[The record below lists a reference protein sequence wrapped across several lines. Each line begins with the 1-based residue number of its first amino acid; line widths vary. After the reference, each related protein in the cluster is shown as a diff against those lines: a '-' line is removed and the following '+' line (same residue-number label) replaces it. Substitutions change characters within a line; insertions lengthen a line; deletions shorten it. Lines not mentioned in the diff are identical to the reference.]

1 MCVFLPLLV
10 LALTLV
16 SQCQAEIRFTIFEEL
31 PIGHEVGN
39 IALAGKFNENR
50 TTEELNALEF
60 SFLETTQNTKYFE
73 LNIRT
78 GILTVKKRI
87 DRDAICSVECNLD
100 FEVVIRSSMSQ
111 DIFFPSVTVVVED
124 TNDNIPVF
132 QHTSWK
138 LEIPENAAPNSAY
151 NIIPATDNDTS
162 LQFSIQNYSLSPATT
177 LFTLNVTKKL
187 DGKFLV
193 QLVVKHPLD
202 RELQSFYQMYVTAE
216 DGGPTPNS
224 GKMLVNISV
233 TDLNDNPPIFTK
245 SVYNVTV
252 KEDTL
257 PNTSILQVKAT
268 DKDAGENGR
277 VTYRIVPTTDTI
289 IQDLFHIDASTGDLH
304 ILTQL
309 TYKPGESYTMITEAT
324 DHGDTKKVTQARVNV
339 YVEDSGNN
347 PPTVRINILSGSGNV
362 VSIQES
368 ANVGAF
374 VAHVSVEDSDQGEN
388 GRVDCVVSSAFFR
401 AENIPPGK
409 GFKILLNHELDRE
422 NEVNHSVIVTCHD
435 FGSPVMNV
443 SANFTVSVTDDN
455 DNDPIFLKNPYTARI
470 LENNQIGDKIV
481 QVSARDIDEGVNSQV
496 HYYLHSDA
504 GSNFAIQSESGVI
517 TATNSF
523 NREQNADF
531 KFKVLAVD
539 RGDPPRTGTASV
551 YVVVEDENDNK
562 PVFNQTIFA
571 FDILENKVADSFVG
585 QVGAIDPD
593 KGDNSRITYYISPQ
607 DELLVPFIV
616 FPNGDIRT
624 SQQLDRESQS
634 QYNFVVYAT
643 DHGDRPLNSSA
654 YVTVYVMDTNDND
667 PIIIYPNKT
676 NHTIWSKSGTS
687 LPLTTIQAYDI
698 DEGSNKQLTY
708 YIHEGNDDDMF
719 LLHPESGELFLNSNY
734 PIGKDKSVNL
744 VICVKDGGLPVR
756 AKCAQLTAVITV
768 NNATNTGAQ
777 RESTSYITISIVV
790 VIVTVLVSAA
800 IILTIFFLRKI
811 DKNRQ
816 KQKYGANGPLGVPM
830 PNSYSS
836 SPASSQQDVNS
847 DAEFM
852 ERKKKEVTFSPS
864 TSFDNMNNKGMDMT
878 YQITT
883 DTKPGMYLY
892 DSVPAPETSRKN
904 TQQTA
909 QLNALHLQQL
919 LFKTH
924 QQEQAESS
932 APPRVAHPS
941 DSNSDTSGE
950 TIPSDSGRGG
960 SEDEVP
966 NSHHTGDDSR
976 SFDCGSYNSHTG
988 SFRPAPNIPLR
999 KQKLPPQVQA
1009 KISNN
1014 RLYPKSSTPTQMFT
1028 GPNRPYSTS
1037 TEHLNEK
1044 KLLSDS
1050 NSVQRGQ
1057 KNGPYVRSAPSHSSF
1072 TSPHTQSYLD
1082 SKAKSSNF
1090 NTWNYLQPNHSVNYS
1105 NISKDR
1111 DYFNLRTDSIST
1123 FRSRDDDDDAATT
1136 TSGSYTINPEE
1147 LEDDLYRTHQDM
1159 VV

>member
-1 MCVFLPLLV
+1 MYSYLPLFLV
-10 LALTLV
+10 TLAV
-16 SQCQAEIRFTIFEEL
+16 QCKADIRFTVFEEL
-31 PIGHEVGN
+31 PIGDEVGN
-39 IALAGKFNENR
+39 IAITGKFNENR
-50 TTEELNALEF
+50 TTEEFNALEF
-60 SFLETTQNTKYFE
+60 SFLETNQYTSYFD
-73 LNIRT
+73 LNMQT
-78 GILTVKKRI
+78 GILSVKKRI
-87 DRDAICSVECNLD
+87 DRDAICSLVCHLSFD
-100 FEVVIRSSMSQ
+100 VAIRSSMSQ
-111 DIFFPSVTVVVED
+111 DIFFPAVTVVVED
-124 TNDNIPVF
+124 TNDNVPVF
-132 QHTSWK
+132 AHTNWK
-138 LEIPENAAPNSAY
+138 LEIPENAAPNSVY
-151 NIIPATDNDTS
+151 DIIPATDNDTS
-162 LQFSIQNYSLSPATT
+162 LQFSIQRYTLSPITD

-187 DGKFLV
+187 DGNFLV
-193 QLVVKHPLD
+193 QLIVRQPLD
-202 RELQSFYQMYVTAE
+202 RELQSFYQMYVTAQ
-216 DGGPTPNS
+216 DGGENPNS

-233 TDLNDNPPIFTK
+233 TDMNDNPPIFSE

-252 KEDTL
+252 KEDTP
-257 PNTSILQVKAT
+257 PNTSVKQVVAT

-277 VTYRIVPTTDTI
+277 VTYRIIPTTDTN
-289 IQDLFHIDASTGDLH
+289 IQDLFHINTTTGDLY

-309 TYKPGESYTMITEAT
+309 TYKPGESYTMIVEAT

-347 PPTVRINILSGSGNV
+347 PPVVRINILSGSGNV
-362 VSIQES
+362 VSIPES

-374 VAHVSVEDSDQGEN
+374 VAHVSVEDSDQGDN
-388 GRVDCVVSSAFFR
+388 GRVDCIVSSVFFKT
-401 AENIPPGK
+401 ESIPPGK
-409 GFKILLNHELDRE
+409 GFKILLNQELDRE
-422 NEVNHSVIVTCHD
+422 NEVNHSVTVTCHD

-455 DNDPIFLKNPYTARI
+455 DNDPIFLKNPYTATI
-470 LENNQIGDKIV
+470 VENNQIGDKIV
-481 QVSARDIDEGVNSQV
+481 QVSARDIDEGVNAQV
-496 HYYLHSDA
+496 HYFLHSDA

-523 NREQNADF
+523 NREQNVDF

-562 PVFNQTIFA
+562 PVFNRTIFA
-571 FDILENKVADSFVG
+571 FDVSENQDADSFVG
-585 QVGAIDPD
+585 KVGAVDLD
-593 KGDNSRITYYISPQ
+593 KGDNSRITYFISTE

-616 FPNGDIRT
+616 FSNGDIKTNRV
-624 SQQLDRESQS
+624 LDRESQS
-634 QYNFVVYAT
+634 QYNFVVHAR
-643 DHGDRPLNSSA
+643 DHGEEPLSSTA

-667 PIIIYPNKT
+667 PVIIYPNKT

-698 DEGSNKQLTY
+698 DEGSNKKLTY

-719 LLHPESGELFLNSNY
+719 LLHPESGELFLNRNY

-744 VICVKDGGLPVR
+744 VICVKDSGNPVR

-768 NNATNTGAQ
+768 NNATNTGYQ

-800 IILTIFFLRKI
+800 IILTIFFLKKI
-811 DKNRQ
+811 DRNRQ
-816 KQKYGANGPLGVPM
+816 KQKYGANGPLGVPV
-830 PNSYSS
+830 PNSYSA
-836 SPASSQQDVNS
+836 SPASSQHDVNS

-864 TSFDNMNNKGMDMT
+864 TSFKDINNKGMNMQ
-878 YQITT
+878 YPIAT
-883 DTKPGMYLY
+883 DTKQGMYLY
-892 DSVPAPETSRKN
+892 DSVPENGRKN
-904 TQQTA
+904 TEQTA

-924 QQEQAESS
+924 QQEQTEPS
-932 APPRVAHPS
+932 APQRVAHPS

-966 NSHHTGDDSR
+966 SSNHTGDDSR
-976 SFDCGSYNSHTG
+976 SFDCGSYNSHIGTFH
-988 SFRPAPNIPLR
+988 SPPNIPPR
-999 KQKLPPQVQA
+999 KQKLAPQVHGKA
-1009 KISNN
+1009 SNN
-1014 RLYPKSSTPTQMFT
+1014 RPYPKSSTPTQIFL
-1028 GPNRPYSTS
+1028 GPSRPYSLS
-1037 TEHLNEK
+1037 TEHLNENN
-1044 KLLSDS
+1044 S
-1050 NSVQRGQ
+1050 NSNSGQRGQ

-1082 SKAKSSNF
+1082 SKSKSSNF
-1090 NTWNYLQPNHSVNYS
+1090 NTWNYLQPNNCVNYS
-1105 NISKDR
+1105 NVSKDR
-1111 DYFNLRTDSIST
+1111 DYFNLRPESIST
-1123 FRSRDDDDDAATT
+1123 CRSRDDDDDAATT

-1147 LEDDLYRTHQDM
+1147 LEDDFYRPHQDM